1 VKNLPSIL
9 AIVLMMGGAFII
21 AVTVFGAFSKA
32 RLLALTVGIGT
43 FLLGVICQRITRHLS

>member
-1 VKNLPSIL
+1 MKNLPSIL